1 MNRRRLVLRTMA
13 GACVAL
19 AVPLALGPGTAA
31 ADPPD
36 KYAWWWKPKQNA
48 SLTFVP
54 APPNVDTSDFYVAN
68 DLTGPL
74 AIGAVHFQV
83 LGSGDATLTLK
94 AKDGSTFTAADIGA
108 CPATSVWDGVFAG
121 SWDQLPTWDAGR
133 CVKGTA
139 APDGLSM
146 AWTVGSA
153 FQPADGVEGEYSVV
167 LVPQG
172 NVPFSVVVR
181 QPDDAALT
189 GYTAGA
195 PGGGF
200 TESGVP
206 DGSAAGAPVGD
217 SFGSTDFGAVGSSGA
232 GLDLPGSPVDVG
244 GATAG
249 TPAPAPATPG
259 GSGAASGSGGS
270 AALPVQSVASST
282 DDDTGERVASAV
294 LLALIAAGLWW
305 LGGVR
310 QAAPVPAVLDAPARV
325 GGIGRF
331 ARPRSTP
338 PNRL

>member
-1 MNRRRLVLRTMA
+1 VLRTIAA
-13 GACVAL
+13 GCVAL
-19 AVPLALGPGTAA
+19 AVPVALGAGTAS
-31 ADPPD
+31 ADAPD

-48 SLTFVP
+48 TLTFVP
-54 APPNVDTSDFYVAN
+54 APPNVDTSDFFVAN

-94 AKDGSTFTAADIGA
+94 AKDSSTFTAADIGA

-121 SWDQLPTWDAGR
+121 SWDQKPTWDAGG

-139 APDGLSM
+139 AADGLSM
-146 AWTVGSA
+146 TWTVGSA
-153 FQPADGVEGEYSVV
+153 FQPADGVEGEYSVI

-172 NVPFSVVVR
+172 TVPFSVVVR
-181 QPDDAALT
+181 QPDDSTFT
-189 GYTAGA
+189 GYAPGA

-200 TESGVP
+200 TDPGVP
-206 DGSAAGAPVGD
+206 DGSAAGDGFAPVGD
-217 SFGSTDFGAVGSSGA
+217 SFGSSDIGAVGGA
-232 GLDLPGSPVDVG
+232 GPALDLPAAPVG
-244 GATAG
+244 GASG
-249 TPAPAPATPG
+249 APAG
-259 GSGAASGSGGS
+259 GSGGAAAGAGGS
-270 AALPVQSVASST
+270 AVLPVQAAGTSS
-282 DDDTGERVASAV
+282 DDDTGARVASAV
-294 LLALIAAGLWW
+294 LLGLIAAALWW

-310 QAAPVPAVLDAPARV
+310 QAVPAPAALDAPTRV